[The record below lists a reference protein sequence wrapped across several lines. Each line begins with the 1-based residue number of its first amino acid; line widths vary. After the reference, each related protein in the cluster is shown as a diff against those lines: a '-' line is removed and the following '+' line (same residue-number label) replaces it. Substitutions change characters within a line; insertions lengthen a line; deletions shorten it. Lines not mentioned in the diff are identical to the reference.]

1 MTKPLRI
8 EGVSKRYGDTWAL
21 REINLEA
28 EMGILGLLGPNGAGK
43 STLMHIV
50 ATYLKPTDGTVM
62 WQGTNIVETPTAV
75 RPMLGY
81 LPQDFGVY
89 GKLTAAEFLEYMAV
103 LRGVGDGA
111 AAQDRINELLS
122 LVNLADA
129 RDRRL
134 ATYSGGMRQRIGIAQ
149 ALLNDPELLIVD
161 EPTAGLDPE
170 ERVRFQNVLIELATD
185 RVIILSTH
193 IVGDIEATASYV
205 AVMNDGQLLAHASPE
220 TLLSEVEG
228 TVWTWIAGRDTLPEI
243 KRRYHV
249 SGTAQRRD
257 GIQVRVVA
265 DSQPTADA
273 TSTTPMLNDA
283 YLHIVNGD
291 RR

>member
-1 MTKPLRI
+1 
-8 EGVSKRYGDTWAL
+8 
-21 REINLEA
+21 
-28 EMGILGLLGPNGAGK
+28 
-43 STLMHIV
+43 
-50 ATYLKPTDGTVM
+50 
-62 WQGTNIVETPTAV
+62 
-75 RPMLGY
+75 MLGY

-89 GKLTAAEFLEYMAV
+89 GKLTAAEFLEYMAA

-273 TSTTPMLNDA
+273 TSTTPTLNDA